1 VIHIGNDILFSV
13 FDPLKGPEILY
24 TSLESTS
31 TARTIAIKSFIAIG
45 AMERSMDFKPRHAA
59 IPLPSL
65 EKIVFYYLFGVREEG
80 ASNKIFA
87 TIAYSSDSDV
97 STDFYRFVPELQEQ
111 VVKVVT
117 KIQESFI
124 FDKNNPTIS
133 QDLINII
140 SGLKNIKPRVPRSDA
155 ISELKFEDF
164 KGADI
169 QFLLDYFPDN
179 LDKVLYSLLL
189 EKPILIVGE
198 IKDLIKK
205 VITTLEYLVP
215 HRMMSNEFLT
225 SYVDPKNKDIL
236 ICSPR
241 VSFIKKFKGITT
253 VNIIQ
258 RKIESKERAAASLK
272 NMLQTLKIVPKE
284 KQEQFIRVYIDK
296 ILAKTT
302 ELMDLCER
310 TEMSKEE
317 IHDFRENLQ
326 ADELNIIISMVKKL
340 APQFE
345 GKLFHFA
352 RSLF

>member
-1 VIHIGNDILFSV
+1 MIQIGNDILFSV
-13 FDPLKGPEILY
+13 FDSLKGPEILY
-24 TSLESTS
+24 TSLDSAS

-45 AMERSMDFKPRHAA
+45 AMESSMDFKPRHAA

-80 ASNKIFA
+80 TSNMSFA

-111 VVKVVT
+111 VAKVVS
-117 KIQESFI
+117 KIQEQFI
-124 FDKNNPTIS
+124 FDKNNPMIS
-133 QDLINII
+133 QDLIDAI
-140 SGLKNIKPRVPRSDA
+140 SGLKDIKPSIPKSDD
-155 ISELKFEDF
+155 ISKLKFEDF
-164 KGADI
+164 KDADI
-169 QFLLDYFPDN
+169 QFLLDYFPDD

-189 EKPILIVGE
+189 EKPILLVGE
-198 IKDLIKK
+198 IKGLIKK
-205 VITTLEYLVP
+205 IIATLEYLVP
-215 HRMMSNEFLT
+215 HRIISNEFLT
-225 SYVDPKNKDIL
+225 SYVDPRNKDIL

-253 VNIIQ
+253 LNIVQ
-258 RKIESKERAAASLK
+258 RKIESKEKAAVSLR

-284 KQEQFIRVYIDK
+284 KQDQFIRIYIDK

-302 ELMDLCER
+302 ELMELCER
-310 TEMSKEE
+310 TEMSREE
-317 IHDFRENLQ
+317 IRDFRENLQ
-326 ADELNIIISMVKKL
+326 PDELNIIISMVKKL